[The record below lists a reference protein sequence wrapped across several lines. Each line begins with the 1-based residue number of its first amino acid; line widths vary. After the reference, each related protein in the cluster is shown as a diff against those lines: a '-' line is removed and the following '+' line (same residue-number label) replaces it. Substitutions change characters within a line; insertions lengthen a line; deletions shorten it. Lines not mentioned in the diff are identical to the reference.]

1 MDRIYNNEALLSI
14 VILRLLE
21 FGSSDVSRILLF
33 STVLIDDTSRSKLNK
48 SVSSDDFFL
57 KMRHTVK
64 SFNRKFRETTVIF
77 LNAIQMLKQAG
88 SIDYKER
95 DLVLLHKLAAIHT
108 LDINSNRLA
117 DILSSVQKIHVI
129 LKNISTEILF
139 GQLRIQ
145 L

>member
-14 VILRLLE
+14 VILRLLD
-21 FGSSDVSRILLF
+21 FGPSDVSRMLLF
-33 STVLIDDTSRSKLNK
+33 STVLMDDTSRSRLNK

-57 KMRHTVK
+57 KMRHTIK

-77 LNAIQMLKQAG
+77 LNTIQMLKQAG

-95 DLVLLHKLAAIHT
+95 DFLLHKLAAIYT
-108 LDINSNRLA
+108 SDINSNRLA
-117 DILSSVQKIHVI
+117 EILSSAQKMHEI
-129 LKNISTEILF
+129 LKNISIEILF
-139 GQLRIQ
+139 SQLRIQ

>member
-21 FGSSDVSRILLF
+21 FGPSDVSRMLLF

-48 SVSSDDFFL
+48 SISSDDFFF
-57 KMRHTVK
+57 KMHHTVK
-64 SFNRKFRETTVIF
+64 SFNRKFRETTVVF
-77 LNAIQMLKQAG
+77 LNAIQMLKQTG
-88 SIDYKER
+88 NIDYKER
-95 DLVLLHKLAAIHT
+95 DLVSLHKLATICT
-108 LDINSNRLA
+108 SDINSNRLA
-117 DILSSVQKIHVI
+117 EILSSAPKMYEI

-139 GQLRIQ
+139 SQLRIQ